1 MSATSARS
9 CAMISANTSS
19 HLMKPL
25 TVNPSAGKTSAPTVT
40 AAVTQAEIDAEY
52 IRSLE
57 LLFVKQKQQLEADQS
72 RARK

>member
-1 MSATSARS
+1 
-9 CAMISANTSS
+9 
-19 HLMKPL
+19 MKEPPL
-25 TVNPSAGKTSAPTVT
+25 EKSTTVT

-57 LLFVKQKQQLEADQS
+57 REFAKQKLEADQT